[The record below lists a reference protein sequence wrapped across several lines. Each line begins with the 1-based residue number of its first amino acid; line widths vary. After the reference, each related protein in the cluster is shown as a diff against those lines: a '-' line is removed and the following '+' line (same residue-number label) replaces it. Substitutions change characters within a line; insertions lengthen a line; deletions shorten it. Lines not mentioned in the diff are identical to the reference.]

1 MINYRRMKSLVKTKS
16 DLDKKFQ
23 KVLQTPAS
31 FDFFVAIHDF
41 IKHIELNPI
50 LFKGLSDRVKANRE
64 LDIAAK
70 YDYLKKIYQ
79 GLEDI
84 NTKSNIDLGHARYM
98 IIQELSKI
106 QKKDVSESN
115 SFWKRR
121 ELSRKLTGI
130 IYERLNAHLSASI

>member
-1 MINYRRMKSLVKTKS
+1 MKSLVKTKS

-84 NTKSNIDLGHARYM
+84 NTKSNVDLGHARYM
-98 IIQELSKI
+98 VIQELSKI
-106 QKKDVSESN
+106 QKKDVSENN

-130 IYERLNAHLSASI
+130 IYERLNAYLSVSA

>member
-1 MINYRRMKSLVKTKS
+1 MKSLVKTKS

-84 NTKSNIDLGHARYM
+84 NTKSNIDLGHTRYM

-130 IYERLNAHLSASI
+130 IYERLNAHLSAST

>member
-1 MINYRRMKSLVKTKS
+1 MKSLVKTKS